1 MTMDT
6 KNLHELTIDELQE
19 KHRQYKEELFNLRF
33 QNAVG
38 QLKNTS
44 RISAVR
50 KTIARI
56 LTVVRE
62 KQQGT
67 SIPAGGMTPSSGG
80 RGR

>member
-1 MTMDT
+1 MKAKD
-6 KNLHELTIDELQE
+6 LVELADEELAQRL
-19 KHRQYKEELFNLRF
+19 KQSREELFNLRF

>member
-1 MTMDT
+1 MDT

-19 KHRQYKEELFNLRF
+19 KHSQYKEELFNLRF
-33 QNAVG
+33 QNALG

>member
-1 MTMDT
+1 MDT

-19 KHRQYKEELFNLRF
+19 KHRQYKEALFNLRF